1 VDIFVPGVS
10 RGVHISQFHYTWRF
24 CSDMTSMPGRDFLL
38 FSTSRR
44 IFPVLITIFFLSWGL
59 AQFISLRFVLLWN
72 ALCLSGSETFV

>member
-1 VDIFVPGVS
+1 
-10 RGVHISQFHYTWRF
+10 
-24 CSDMTSMPGRDFLL
+24 MPGRDFLL